1 MNAPIARIDRKEII
15 VEERVIGLNPSVVFT
30 EACASMA
37 SRTLPLVW
45 LNNHV
50 KSSDKPTIKSPAKI
64 MNVVAI

>member
-1 MNAPIARIDRKEII
+1 MNPPTARIDRKEIR
-15 VEERVIGLNPSVVFT
+15 VEDRIIGLNARVVFT

-37 SRTLPLVW
+37 SNTPPLVF

-50 KSSDKPTIKSPAKI
+50 KSSDKPTIKPPAKI